1 MCEIQF
7 VIGENLTKYTID
19 DFLHLVE
26 AGSYGNR
33 DATGI
38 FGENGVLL
46 KWSKAFY
53 ELPFEKTQQVWKR
66 LANADSRWLVGH
78 NRLATQ
84 GNEMLKKNNHPF
96 TNDVCSVVHNGIIT
110 NDDIVKQRLNLK
122 YPEHT
127 DSAIIPHLISHY
139 FVDDVDEVEAIKLAM
154 EDLTGSYSIF
164 VSMHASQNLYYLR
177 NSGSVFEFMR
187 AENDKG
193 EVLIYGSTRASNLAK
208 IGASVSNGVF
218 SVDSLRT
225 RTSFSPMPGHIYQIL
240 IPEMQIHDVKSF
252 SPKLNATFHY
262 GGGHLPMSAKQDTVW
277 ADNTNKGITTTTKSN
292 RQRKREDKKSV
303 LKALG
308 ESEYEIED
316 YWALVMDE
324 MDYLSGLYLLDDN
337 IDAAF
342 QEATVKFNHKG
353 QSVVVEN
360 VPETVAEH
368 FNLYLRARTWY
379 PQNTV
384 LNTKEKGMCNMTVS
398 YKEIIDF
405 VANNTMTER
414 HTNTGIITA

>member
-177 NSGSVFEFMR
+177 N
-187 AENDKG
+187 
-193 EVLIYGSTRASNLAK
+193 
-208 IGASVSNGVF
+208 
-218 SVDSLRT
+218 
-225 RTSFSPMPGHIYQIL
+225 
-240 IPEMQIHDVKSF
+240 
-252 SPKLNATFHY
+252 
-262 GGGHLPMSAKQDTVW
+262 
-277 ADNTNKGITTTTKSN
+277 
-292 RQRKREDKKSV
+292 
-303 LKALG
+303 
-308 ESEYEIED
+308 
-316 YWALVMDE
+316 
-324 MDYLSGLYLLDDN
+324 
-337 IDAAF
+337 
-342 QEATVKFNHKG
+342 
-353 QSVVVEN
+353 
-360 VPETVAEH
+360 
-368 FNLYLRARTWY
+368 
-379 PQNTV
+379 
-384 LNTKEKGMCNMTVS
+384 
-398 YKEIIDF
+398 
-405 VANNTMTER
+405 
-414 HTNTGIITA
+414 